1 MTTIVRLMTTI
12 VRRVRSSD
20 GRGLTARSGHVRRGR
35 GTESRPGCLGYACLR
50 LLEGRCIPRVFGVCV
65 FRVCGMRHPGTWG
78 RACGA
83 VSCLAFG
90 VYHLGGACTH
100 RPDVTHRPVEVT
112 PALQSQRLFAGA
124 LEFAHDVW

>member
-65 FRVCGMRHPGTWG
+65 FRVCGMW
-78 RACGA
+78 
-83 VSCLAFG
+83 
-90 VYHLGGACTH
+90 HLGTCVRGGVVLGLRGLPSGGCMHT
-100 RPDVTHRPVEVT
+100 
-112 PALQSQRLFAGA
+112 QAGCHTQTSRSNPCIA
-124 LEFAHDVW
+124 EPTSVCRGTRIRT